1 MTNNDERARRATYT
15 EDDFEDYYRDLIE
28 RWCNILEM
36 PFNLD
41 AQDGA
46 RENMR
51 DDCMVWDEK
60 TMEDTDEP
68 AYTIRDLIN
77 EYLYFCLYED
87 MNDYLETTYDFNSFY
102 EPVQG
107 KISALAPDDQG
118 NGVYAFHAYRE
129 GDKPYSHYDLT
140 RMDAYFGTYKLNRE
154 TGHYEFTE
162 PIKRND
168 DA

>member
-1 MTNNDERARRATYT
+1 MKAKYT
-15 EDDFEDYYRDLIE
+15 EETFEDYYRDLIE

-46 RENMR
+46 RENLR
-51 DDCMVWDEK
+51 DDSMVWDN
-60 TMEDTDEP
+60 DEP

-87 MNDYLETTYDFNSFY
+87 MDEYLENDWYFNSFFTN
-102 EPVQG
+102 EG
-107 KISALAPDDQG
+107 NKRAALAPDDQG
-118 NGVYAFHAYRE
+118 DGRYDFYAYRE
-129 GDKPYSHYDLT
+129 GDKPYSHYDT
-140 RMDAYFGTYKLNRE
+140 SRMDRYVGTYTLNRA

-162 PIKRND
+162 PRKES
-168 DA
+168 

>member
-1 MTNNDERARRATYT
+1 MANYTDET
-15 EDDFEDYYRDLIE
+15 FEAYYHDLIE
-28 RWCNILEM
+28 RWCNILDM
-36 PFNLD
+36 PMNLN

-51 DDCMVWDEK
+51 DDSMVWDEE

-87 MNDYLETTYDFNSFY
+87 LNDYLESLNFDY
-102 EPVQG
+102 EH
-107 KISALAPDDQG
+107 LAADDQG
-118 NGVYAFHAYRE
+118 DGRYDFYAYRE
-129 GDKPYSHYDLT
+129 GDKPFSHYDT
-140 RMDAYFGTYKLNRE
+140 SRMDRYVGTYVLNRA

-162 PIKRND
+162 PRKE
-168 DA
+168 A

>member
-1 MTNNDERARRATYT
+1 MKANYT
-15 EDDFEDYYRDLIE
+15 DDTFEDYYRDLIE

-51 DDCMVWDEK
+51 DDSMVWDEE

-87 MNDYLETTYDFNSFY
+87 MNEYLENDWYFDSLSPNK
-102 EPVQG
+102 EG
-107 KISALAPDDQG
+107 KPAALAVDDKG
-118 NGVYAFHAYRE
+118 NGQYEFFAYRP
-129 GDKPYSHYDLT
+129 GDKPYSHYDTT
-140 RMDAYFGTYKLNRE
+140 RMDRYVGTYTLNRA
-154 TGHYEFTE
+154 TGHYEFTAPRKE
-162 PIKRND
+162 S
-168 DA
+168 